1 MGDDR
6 QYSDERPWDVLTL
19 LVYPGR
25 DASFTLYEDEGDNFN
40 YQRGQYAEIPMTWNE
55 KQHSLTIG
63 QRRGKFKGMLQKRV
77 FEVKMPDNTIYK
89 VAYNGKKTTVKI
101 KR

>member
-1 MGDDR
+1 
-6 QYSDERPWDVLTL
+6 
-19 LVYPGR
+19 
-25 DASFTLYEDEGDNFN
+25 
-40 YQRGQYAEIPMTWNE
+40 MTWNE